1 MDALYS
7 KTPIHCDFLECV
19 QCVKYVYTLH
29 KDGKNVMK
37 PNSAYPYKIINVI
50 PVEEQL
56 KDMGRETIDKTF
68 CSDFFNQVLQD
79 AAKRVMS
86 NATFIV
92 DDTKSFYN
100 YTAWGEILLK
110 TNVVHLIQCCYI
122 TTKIYSSLCV
132 NLSLRVSRTF
142 ILFSKLKSSVET
154 QLRGTI

>member
-79 AAKRVMS
+79 AAELCPMLHSLLMTPKVS
-86 NATFIV
+86 TTTQLGV
-92 DDTKSFYN
+92 KSF
-100 YTAWGEILLK
+100 
-110 TNVVHLIQCCYI
+110 
-122 TTKIYSSLCV
+122 
-132 NLSLRVSRTF
+132 
-142 ILFSKLKSSVET
+142 
-154 QLRGTI
+154 